1 MGLLT
6 DIFATGTGNLITSL
20 AQVADQFITTDE
32 ERNTFKMQMASLVQQ
47 RESEIELTIRSEQRA
62 KQAILSAEL
71 NQDDK
76 FTKRARPMLVYFG
89 LLMIATN
96 YMFFPILSR
105 FFSVDTSPL
114 PDLPMEFWAGWSGI
128 VATWCIGRS
137 AEKIVGTNRVTRL
150 VTGKKA
156 TEVVG

>member
-6 DIFATGTGNLITSL
+6 DIFSTGTSSLISSV
-20 AQVADQFITTDE
+20 AKVADQFITTDE
-32 ERNTFKMQMASLVQQ
+32 ERNAFKVQMAALIQK
-47 RESEIELTIRSEQRA
+47 RESEIEQTLRSEQRA

-96 YMFFPILSR
+96 YMVFPILSR
-105 FFSVDTSPL
+105 FLDVSSTPL
-114 PDLPMEFWAGWSGI
+114 PSLPMEFWAGWSGI

-137 AEKIVGTNRVTRL
+137 AEKIGATNKVTRL
-150 VTGKKA
+150 VTGKKSS
-156 TEVVG
+156 EVVG